1 MLQRWSLLIALAA
14 LLGMVMPADAGWVML
29 EQNGNK
35 TLISNGRLKGTSAG
49 VSSIFNGPKK
59 EIIFIHDGQNIYW
72 RGTVDDYCSSLATML
87 EQMIKEMPEEQRKM
101 TQQMMSKENQSPDH
115 KVSVVK
121 NGDGETIAGLKTTK
135 YRVMVDGELF
145 EEVWLATNASL
156 MRDYQPLVPILQKFS
171 SCLGSMNMEFT
182 PEKSADYQK
191 LWETGFQLK
200 SVRYAFGSPKTE
212 TDVVK
217 TEKADIPDK
226 EFEVPAGYQQR
237 SFAEMMQLQVE

>member
-156 MRDYQPLVPILQKFS
+156 MRDYEPLVPILQKFS

>member
-121 NGDGETIAGLKTTK
+121 NGDGETIAGLKTMK

-156 MRDYQPLVPILQKFS
+156 MRDYEPLVPILQKFS